1 MTSIDSISCNDF
13 FSFVHSTSFL
23 NFPRNRPITN
33 KPPTNINLYDSAKKK
48 RDRQSSTTLNK
59 KFEPNFLSK
68 NVHDPNL
75 EDLPFMCQPEVR
87 RAKQDLLIKKRSP
100 RKEINNNHV
109 EKTFEKEFIGSPTDD
124 LKSNNSAA
132 APKSPRRRTPGI
144 KSRNASPSFKLTV
157 QNVDDPGGSFKKK
170 LSPKFGRR
178 ASKDVKRVKDSHKIR
193 NQTKVVEGNRDYI
206 IDNSTAMTRDRNE
219 QPPFVVLNEPCK
231 QNRWMKQSVWY
242 DS

>member
-1 MTSIDSISCNDF
+1 MF
-13 FSFVHSTSFL
+13 HSSTFL
-23 NFPRNRPITN
+23 NFPRTRPVIN
-33 KPPTNINLYDSAKKK
+33 KPPTNINLYDAAKKK
-48 RDRQSSTTLNK
+48 KDHRSSSITK
-59 KFEPNFLSK
+59 RFEPNSLSK

-100 RKEINNNHV
+100 RKEINNNLV
-109 EKTFEKEFIGSPTDD
+109 EKTFEKDFFGSPTND

-132 APKSPRRRTPGI
+132 LKSPRSSIG
-144 KSRNASPSFKLTV
+144 KSRNTSPSFKLTV

-178 ASKDVKRVKDSHKIR
+178 ASKDVKRGKDSHNIR
-193 NQTKVVEGNRDYI
+193 NQTKVIEGNRNYI
-206 IDNSTAMTRDRNE
+206 VDNKTRKEKNGE
-219 QPPFVVLNEPCK
+219 APFVVLNEPCK
-231 QNRWMKQSVWY
+231 QNKWMKQSVWY